1 MMLENSSHMAMMS
14 HQMME
19 PMLGAVMDDANLREQ
34 MIELMLE
41 HQDFMNSIRHD
52 NSDAN

>member
-1 MMLENSSHMAMMS
+1 
-14 HQMME
+14 
-19 PMLGAVMDDANLREQ
+19 MDDVDLREQ

-52 NSDAN
+52 NPETEH

>member
-1 MMLENSSHMAMMS
+1 
-14 HQMME
+14 MME
-19 PMLGAVMDDANLREQ
+19 PMLNAVMDDPDLRER

-52 NSDAN
+52 NPDAN